1 MVLKPPILYSNCS
14 CILISGGGRSLP
26 SMWPWTRGSQNNET
40 QQAVRTQRGESI
52 GIMFPG
58 RWEEPAHHDGWPH
71 PEKAGRWWRPKG
83 SRLGTKSRGEKQDVF
98 RLQLE
103 FLVARHHLKHRAS
116 LHPEHGCR
124 WKGRAIILPPWEKG
138 PGEAGW
144 LRSSSGGVGF
154 LQENIQRILG
164 PGGILGTSDL
174 EIPFMPKKPWKMKG
188 WFKP

>member
-1 MVLKPPILYSNCS
+1 
-14 CILISGGGRSLP
+14 
-26 SMWPWTRGSQNNET
+26 MWPWTRGSQNNET
-40 QQAVRTQRGESI
+40 QQAVRSVAWREEKGRSGEALPLKRTQRRKYWDNVPRYSGEKSLRTMMDDHI
-52 GIMFPG
+52 Q
-58 RWEEPAHHDGWPH
+58 R
-71 PEKAGRWWRPKG
+71 GRWWRPKG